1 MNAKK
6 KGFVLLD
13 VLTGL
18 FIFSLGFAVMLA
30 LINTAYIKSSHT
42 DNTLQAVNLASSTAE
57 EITAVLLDD
66 PSAVYHYLSGT
77 TRDESGQFSRTVCCE
92 WDSPNLLKISV
103 KINWTELEDQ
113 KEFKL
118 TYLHY
123 ITE

>member
-1 MNAKK
+1 MEDKK

-30 LINTAYIKSSHT
+30 LINTAYIKNSHT
-42 DNTLQAVNLASSTAE
+42 DHTLQAVNFASSTVE

-66 PSAVYHYLSGT
+66 PSAVDRYLNGVAQ
-77 TRDESGQFSRTVCCE
+77 DESGRFSRTVCCE

-103 KINWTELEDQ
+103 KISWTELKDQ
-113 KEFKL
+113 KEYNL

-123 ITE
+123 IAE